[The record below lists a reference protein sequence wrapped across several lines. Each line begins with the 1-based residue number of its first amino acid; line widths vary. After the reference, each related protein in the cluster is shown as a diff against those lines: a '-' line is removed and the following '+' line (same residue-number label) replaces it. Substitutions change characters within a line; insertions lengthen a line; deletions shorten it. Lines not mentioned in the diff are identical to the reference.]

1 MPGAAHRAIAQ
12 LAKRGL
18 IRVILTTNFD
28 RLMERALEEA
38 GAPPQVVASPQGVAG
53 MTPPQ
58 HTGVTVIKLHGD
70 YADLEMRNT
79 IDELNTYPAE
89 LDTCWTGCS
98 MSMG

>member
-1 MPGAAHRAIAQ
+1 
-12 LAKRGL
+12 
-18 IRVILTTNFD
+18 
-28 RLMERALEEA
+28 
-38 GAPPQVVASPQGVAG
+38 